1 MPQGRHG
8 HGLLASGLAGLKAL
22 FPDLER
28 ELVAAGAVPGDVTG
42 NVRWFQHGHFKARF
56 TSGLDAILLSRPL
69 LESCVR
75 RRVQRLPNVSI
86 VDNTRV
92 SGLVSDRGRVHGV
105 RIRRPGESESTV
117 VGNLVIDASGRGSH
131 TPQWLAEMGYAKP
144 ATDEVSVGIGYT
156 TRLFRRL
163 PGDLDGD
170 RGIIIAPT
178 PPTEMRIGFMLAM
191 EGDRWIVGTRRM
203 ARQSRAVGARRVRR
217 VRAVAAAAGDLRR
230 APPRRAA
237 RRSRDVRLPVE
248 RAPAIRGAEAFPAR
262 PARPRRRDLQRQS
275 DLRTRHEPGRDA
287 GARAA

>member
-1 MPQGRHG
+1 MTPFTEAVQRRGVPQGRHG
-8 HGLLASGLAGLKAL
+8 HGLLASGLSGLKTL
-22 FPDLER
+22 FPDFER

-105 RIRRPGESESTV
+105 RIRRPGASESTV
-117 VGNLVIDASGRGSH
+117 VGDLVIDASGRGSH
-131 TPQWLAEMGYAKP
+131 TPQWLAEMG
-144 ATDEVSVGIGYT
+144 TDARHRRGSVGIGYT

-163 PGDLDGD
+163 PGDLGGD

-178 PPTEMRIGFMLAM
+178 PPYEMRIGFMLAM
-191 EGDRWIVGTRRM
+191 EGDRWIVGLGGWLGDHAPTELPAYVEF
-203 ARQSRAVGARRVRR
+203 ARSLPRPEIYDVLRHAEPQGEVATFGFPSNVRR
-217 VRAVAAAAGDLRR
+217 RYEALKRFRTGSSSSATRSAASIRSTDRA
-230 APPRRAA
+230 
-237 RRSRDVRLPVE
+237 
-248 RAPAIRGAEAFPAR
+248 
-262 PARPRRRDLQRQS
+262 
-275 DLRTRHEPGRDA
+275 
-287 GARAA
+287 